1 MVYKQIFFSHTWRPD
16 NQDRN
21 NHERVYEIARKLRHY
36 GWTTWVDQDDM
47 KSNID
52 VDMVNGIDHAD
63 AVITCITESYLKK
76 IHTSASNPHERD
88 NCLKEWTY
96 SNIRKK
102 LLIPIIMEKSLLD
115 ISKWPNGI
123 VTLYIGSTLYI
134 DGSGDNI
141 DDIVIQLNKRL
152 MEYKL
157 KPLNGMNRE
166 FLIKKNFLEKINEKL
181 NGNPNN
187 NLLGEKFRRT
197 KPIPH
202 RPAPNLIP
210 SRALKRVMTSLSQ

>member
-1 MVYKQIFFSHTWRPD
+1 MLQKQLFFSHTWKRD
-16 NQDRN
+16 NQNRD
-21 NHERVYEIARKLRHY
+21 NHERVYEISRKIRHY
-36 GWTTWVDQDDM
+36 GWTTWIDQDDM
-47 KSNID
+47 KYNID
-52 VDMVNGIDHAD
+52 VDMVNGIDHSE

-76 IHTSASNPHERD
+76 IHESAANPCERD

-115 ISKWPNGI
+115 ISRWPNGI

-152 MEYKL
+152 FDYGL
-157 KPLNGMNRE
+157 KPSNGMNKE
-166 FLIKKNFLEKINEKL
+166 FVIKKNFMEKVNEKL
-181 NGNPNN
+181 NGNLNN
-187 NLLGEKFRRT
+187 NLSNEKFRRT
-197 KPIPH
+197 QAVPH

-210 SRALKRVMTSLSQ
+210 RRALKKSDHLS